1 MSSLEYSNNLSQ
13 LVIGENDM
21 NQSDRVD
28 GNEINQ
34 FEVTDLGNKISQFD
48 QMELGNGIP
57 QSDLMELEQ
66 EIGLIEALGRDI
78 DEQSD
83 LLDRL
88 WSKVGALEEVIALLA
103 KNVDQ
108 VVDERVALK
117 EELSDIQMQIRNLLT
132 ENEYLP

>member
-21 NQSDRVD
+21 NQSDRID
-28 GNEINQ
+28 GNEMNQ
-34 FEVTDLGNKISQFD
+34 SEVTDLGNKISQSD

>member
-1 MSSLEYSNNLSQ
+1 
-13 LVIGENDM
+13 M
-21 NQSDRVD
+21 NQSDGID
-28 GNEINQ
+28 GNEMNQ
-34 FEVTDLGNKISQFD
+34 SDVMDLGNEISQSD
-48 QMELGNGIP
+48 LMELGNGIP

-88 WSKVGALEEVIALLA
+88 WSKVGALEEVIALIA

-117 EELSDIQMQIRNLLT
+117 QELSDIQMQIRNLLT